1 MDCLRSRAG
10 GIMSRSRRHHAGTV
24 LNISWASARE
34 RIVQFL
40 VASLQD
46 IMAQERFLRILP
58 RTGNF
63 IFNEKLA
70 KPRLFSLEQKILKF

>member
-1 MDCLRSRAG
+1 
-10 GIMSRSRRHHAGTV
+10 MSRSRRHHAGTV

-58 RTGNF
+58 GQE
-63 IFNEKLA
+63 I
-70 KPRLFSLEQKILKF
+70 LFSMKNWLSQSCFLWNKRY

>member
-1 MDCLRSRAG
+1 
-10 GIMSRSRRHHAGTV
+10 MSRSRRHHAGTV

-40 VASLQD
+40 VASLPD

-58 RTGNF
+58 GQE
-63 IFNEKLA
+63 I
-70 KPRLFSLEQKILKF
+70 LFSMKNWLSQSCFLWNKRY